1 MGKVPL
7 APEMHPVPVHRARE
21 GGKGVG
27 GPWFAPA
34 VLTVTREPL
43 AGCAPPPPPPPRTH
57 HASGLA
63 DAGSGL
69 LEQPPLESC
78 ENLSLPFVLFE
89 FLKQHLEKFSVHERQ
104 KVL

>member
-43 AGCAPPPPPPPRTH
+43 AGCAPPPPPPPARITH
-57 HASGLA
+57 LASLTQA
-63 DAGSGL
+63 PDS
-69 LEQPPLESC
+69 
-78 ENLSLPFVLFE
+78 
-89 FLKQHLEKFSVHERQ
+89 
-104 KVL
+104 